1 MLWRPFCPPFCLH
14 ATDMSEINFM
24 MLNRFFD
31 LKNLYV
37 ATKIM
42 WLAQILKNMILARI
56 LKKISG
62 ISCFGGHF
70 VRHFVY
76 MQLICLK

>member
-1 MLWRPFCPPFCLH
+1 MLIEFLDPQNLH
-14 ATDMSEINFM
+14 VD
-24 MLNRFFD
+24 
-31 LKNLYV
+31 
-37 ATKIM
+37 TKI
-42 WLAQILKNMILARI
+42 MILARI

-76 MQLICLK
+76 MKLMSEINFIMLNRFFDLKNLYVATKIMCLAQILK

>member
-1 MLWRPFCPPFCLH
+1 
-14 ATDMSEINFM
+14 MSEINFM

>member
-1 MLWRPFCPPFCLH
+1 MAVASSAILSAILCNRCTFKSIFNMLIEFLDPQ
-14 ATDMSEINFM
+14 
-24 MLNRFFD
+24 
-31 LKNLYV
+31 NLQV
-37 ATKIM
+37 DTKI
-42 WLAQILKNMILARI
+42 MILARI

-76 MQLICLK
+76 M